1 MVNSGS
7 SSWTYVVIPDQRSD
21 RRMKVGKTKE
31 EDPWNRIAQIE
42 TGAGVRPLSWFGFI
56 RNSSHERFLHAHLK
70 QWRLVGEW
78 FDATEESLLAAREY
92 LLKYGELGK
101 PYPLEKPTMMPIA
114 IDERTF
120 AVQTMLP
127 GFPYRA
133 RPRSHLLRA
142 VIDGHSIPTTASTGC
157 VDYYTPLQ
165 YVESARRVMKGID
178 LDPASND
185 ELNKTIRAAIHYTI
199 DDDGLKQEWHGRV
212 FLNPPWSGQADK
224 FVNLL
229 LSSYRRRTVEQ
240 AILLLPSA
248 YVDRKYMRTFLD
260 CFPVC
265 LTDHRIKYGGA
276 GKNGTGSDAF
286 YYLGP
291 YRQRFV
297 DEFNQYGPVLLRQ
310 ITSDEMPRSAAE

>member
-1 MVNSGS
+1 MKVGS
-7 SSWTYVVIPDQRSD
+7 VSWTYVVIPDQRSD

-31 EDPWNRIAQIE
+31 KDPWNRIASIE
-42 TGAGVRPLSWFGFI
+42 TSAGVRLAWLGFI

-70 QWRLVGEW
+70 QWRGVGEW
-78 FDATEESLLAAREY
+78 FAAPDDALAAAREY
-92 LLKYGELGK
+92 LLKHGELGR
-101 PYPLEKPTMMPIA
+101 PYPLEEPQITPITL
-114 IDERTF
+114 DEITR

-133 RPRSHLLRA
+133 RPKSHLLRA

-157 VDYYTPLQ
+157 VDYYTPLP

-178 LDPASND
+178 LDPASSD
-185 ELNKTIRAAIHYTI
+185 ELNKVIKAAIHYTLE
-199 DDDGLKQEWHGRV
+199 DDGLRQEWRGRV

-224 FVNLL
+224 FINLL

-240 AILLLPSA
+240 AVVLLPSA
-248 YVDRKYMRTFLD
+248 YVDRKFMRPLLD

-276 GKNGTGSDAF
+276 GNQSTGGDAF

-297 DEFNQYGPVLLRQ
+297 DEFTQYGPVFLRQ
-310 ITSDEMPRSAAE
+310 LTSDELRTSVAAE